1 MTLCALQQIFA
12 RTVPL
17 PPQPPRIVLLTLLG
31 ASTLTVMSG
40 AIIAPAL
47 PGLLA
52 HFAGAEG
59 AEILVRLVLT
69 IPALSIALFAFP
81 AGMLVDRIGRKPVLL
96 AGILGYA
103 IAGGAGALLDDLTL
117 LLISRVVL
125 GIAVAAVMTASST
138 FIGDLYT
145 GDMRFKVMGWQAS
158 FMSFGGVVFLSAG
171 GVLAKLDWRMP
182 FAVYLLAFLLLPTAI
197 LLLKEP
203 ARQAHVAG
211 PDGAAPPAR
220 LNAPLIGFIMVLS
233 FLAMAFYYM
242 MPVQLPFLL
251 AGLGIPDPGLAGF
264 ALAGATLTSSIAAM
278 RFQKLRMKTSVPT
291 VYAVALAS
299 MGIGYTGIA
308 LSSSYPMI
316 AASTLVGGI
325 GLGLFFPNGSSWLI
339 GLTPPRLRGRIV
351 GGMTA
356 SIFLGQFVSPLM
368 TTPLSNRFGYAGGFA
383 LIAAVLLAGAVAFA
397 SWAWRARLS

>member
-1 MTLCALQQIFA
+1 M
-12 RTVPL
+12 
-17 PPQPPRIVLLTLLG
+17 PQPPRIVLLTLLG
-31 ASTLTVMSG
+31 ASTLTVLSG

-52 HFAGAEG
+52 HFADAPGAD
-59 AEILVRLVLT
+59 ILVRLVLT

-81 AGMLVDRIGRKPVLL
+81 AGMLVDRIGRKPVLI
-96 AGILGYA
+96 AGMLGYA
-103 IAGGAGALLDDLTL
+103 IAGSAGALLDDLTL

-125 GIAVAAVMTASST
+125 GVAVAAVMTASST

-182 FAVYLLAFLLLPTAI
+182 FAVYLLALILLPTAI
-197 LLLKEP
+197 FLLKEP
-203 ARQAHVAG
+203 ARQVHAAG
-211 PDGAAPPAR
+211 PDGAAPAGR
-220 LNAPLIGFIMVLS
+220 LNVPLIGFIMLMS
-233 FLAMAFYYM
+233 FLAMAFYYL

-251 AGLGIPDPGLAGF
+251 MGLGITDPGLAGF
-264 ALAGATLTSSIAAM
+264 ALAGATLTSGLAAM
-278 RFQKLRMKTSVPT
+278 RFQKLRMRTSVPT
-291 VYAVALAS
+291 VYAVSLTA
-299 MGIGYTGIA
+299 MGIGYIGVAI
-308 LSSSYPMI
+308 SSSYPMI
-316 AASTLVGGI
+316 AASTLIGGI

-339 GLTPPRLRGRIV
+339 GVTPPRLRGRIV

-356 SIFLGQFVSPLM
+356 SVFLGQFISPLM

-383 LIAAVLLAGAVAFA
+383 LVAVVLLAGAAAFM
-397 SWAWRARLS
+397 SWAWRARRS

>member
-1 MTLCALQQIFA
+1 M
-12 RTVPL
+12 
-17 PPQPPRIVLLTLLG
+17 PQPSRIVLLTLLG
-31 ASTLTVMSG
+31 ASTLTVLSG

-52 HFAGAEG
+52 HFADAPGAD
-59 AEILVRLVLT
+59 ILVRLVLT

-81 AGMLVDRIGRKPVLL
+81 AGMLVDRIGRKPVLI
-96 AGILGYA
+96 AGMLGYA
-103 IAGGAGALLDDLTL
+103 VAGASGALLDDLTL
-117 LLISRVVL
+117 LMISRVVL

-138 FIGDLYT
+138 FIGDLYS

-182 FAVYLLAFLLLPTAI
+182 FTVYLLALVLLPTAI

-203 ARQAHVAG
+203 PRQVHATGQDGGAGSARM
-211 PDGAAPPAR
+211 
-220 LNAPLIGFIMVLS
+220 NIPLIAFIMVLS
-233 FLAMAFYYM
+233 FLAMAFYYL

-251 AGLGIPDPGLAGF
+251 AGLGITDPGLAGF
-264 ALAGATLTSSIAAM
+264 ALAGATLTSGLAAM
-278 RFQKLRMKTSVPT
+278 RFQKLRMRTSVPT
-291 VYAVALAS
+291 VYAISLAA
-299 MGIGYTGIA
+299 MGIGYAGIA
-308 LSSSYPMI
+308 LSSSFPMI

-383 LIAAVLLAGAVAFA
+383 LVSALLLVAAAAFA
-397 SWAWRARLS
+397 SWAWRARRN